1 MTDNVHYLHPP
12 PTSIA
17 QFLRVGSTGHR
28 QLEHLLSAGKLPPTR
43 FVIDAASYDKQSDL
57 IKALQKAR
65 VEIVLDTNAAELS
78 TIGRYG
84 GKFQDAPWAR
94 ADRPL
99 EGEDFIA
106 GTNCSVIE
114 PIAHFAV
121 ARDRL
126 ERMQDVLGDLD
137 QTLGDPPRPPECRMR
152 PSGQPQSHSVCRRP

>member
-1 MTDNVHYLHPP
+1 MTENVHYLHPP

-43 FVIDAASYDKQSDL
+43 YVVDAASYDKQIDL
-57 IKALQKAR
+57 IKALQELGT
-65 VEIVLDTNAAELS
+65 EIVLDTNAAELS
-78 TIGRYG
+78 TIGRYEG
-84 GKFQDAPWAR
+84 VYRDAPWAR

-99 EGEDFIA
+99 DGEDFIA
-106 GTNCSVIE
+106 GTNRSVIE

-126 ERMQDVLGDLD
+126 ERMQDVRGDLY
-137 QTLGDPPRPPECRMR
+137 QTLGDPPRPPDCRMR
-152 PSGQPQSHSVCRRP
+152 PSGQPQSDYVRRRP